1 MRRYVAAGAVV
12 LLGAALM
19 LFTMGCGGG
28 GDPVGGSNSNKWD
41 EMRWD
46 EGVWG

>member
-1 MRRYVAAGAVV
+1 MRRYVATVV
-12 LLGAALM
+12 LLGAVLM

-28 GDPVGGSNSNKWD
+28 GGSNVAGGSNKWD

-46 EGVWG
+46 EGQWG